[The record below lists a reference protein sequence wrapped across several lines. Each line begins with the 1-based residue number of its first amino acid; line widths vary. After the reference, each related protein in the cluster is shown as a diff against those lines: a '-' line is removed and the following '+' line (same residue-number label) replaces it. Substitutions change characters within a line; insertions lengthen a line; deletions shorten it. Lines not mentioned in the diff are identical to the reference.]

1 MKEQQ
6 PKVIMIKTNKLTRD
20 DRSLSSV
27 SVLGENITT
36 LSPNVDRIPRKKG
49 KKKLS
54 EILITYNKITQY
66 PDNQSNKAKLGSS
79 IDGTKSHVELTP
91 PPNTNNQYYANG
103 TNDKTR
109 DSLTRQTGYSPNDTD
124 IFA

>member
-27 SVLGENITT
+27 SILGESITAV
-36 LSPNVDRIPRKKG
+36 SPDKDRITRKKG

-54 EILITYNKITQY
+54 
-66 PDNQSNKAKLGSS
+66 
-79 IDGTKSHVELTP
+79 
-91 PPNTNNQYYANG
+91 
-103 TNDKTR
+103 
-109 DSLTRQTGYSPNDTD
+109 
-124 IFA
+124 